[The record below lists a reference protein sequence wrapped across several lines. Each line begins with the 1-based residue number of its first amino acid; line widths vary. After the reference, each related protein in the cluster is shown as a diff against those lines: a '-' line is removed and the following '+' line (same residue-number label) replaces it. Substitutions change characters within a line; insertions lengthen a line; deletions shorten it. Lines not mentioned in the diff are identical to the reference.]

1 MFYDRLRQ
9 ELTQL
14 QSDGLFKSERALSS
28 AQSAQI
34 TVDAAS
40 PRAMV
45 NLCSNNYLGLAN
57 DPRLIAAAKA
67 ALDSHGLGLASVR
80 FICGTQDLHLSLEA
94 ELSQFLGTEDSILF
108 ASCFD
113 ANGAVFEPL
122 FGPEDAI
129 VSDQLNHASIID
141 GIRLSKARR
150 YRFRNR
156 DMAALEES
164 LRKADAEAARDVIVV
179 TDGVFSMDGT
189 FAPLDE
195 MRRLCDHYG
204 ALLMVDDCHATGFIG
219 ASGRGTHERAGIM
232 PDILTGTFGK
242 ALGGSI
248 GGYVSGRK
256 VLIER
261 LRQSA
266 RPYLFSNSLPPA
278 VVAATRVALTLAKE
292 GDALRDD
299 LNAKTRWWREGLS
312 GLGFDLQP
320 GSHPIVPIMIGNPIM
335 AQRMATHLDKR
346 GVYVAGF
353 TYPVVPKGTDR
364 LRTQISAAH
373 TQADLEFALDA
384 FAKAGRESG
393 VI

>member
-1 MFYDRLRQ
+1 MLGLQGASARQ
-9 ELTQL
+9 RVRMGADTSTLAIYNPRVRVL
-14 QSDGLFKSERALSS
+14 LPALILSGCGSSEHPHTGASTSPSGVTVALSELPS
-28 AQSAQI
+28 TSRARLARVLEVRADVPVTATLVLDDGQGHQR
-34 TVDAAS
+34 TVQPPHSGTEIRTPVPGFRQGRTYAVTVTVS
-40 PRAMV
+40 
-45 NLCSNNYLGLAN
+45 NLEGAPIHTEELQVTTSTIG
-57 DPRLIAAAKA
+57 
-67 ALDSHGLGLASVR
+67 
-80 FICGTQDLHLSLEA
+80 GTWPELSLRSLVA
-94 ELSQFLGTEDSILF
+94 DPTRGDTIFPVRTES
-108 ASCFD
+108 
-113 ANGAVFEPL
+113 G
-122 FGPEDAI
+122 G
-129 VSDQLNHASIID
+129 
-141 GIRLSKARR
+141 
-150 YRFRNR
+150 
-156 DMAALEES
+156 
-164 LRKADAEAARDVIVV
+164 
-179 TDGVFSMDGT
+179 
-189 FAPLDE
+189 
-195 MRRLCDHYG
+195 G

-335 AQRMATHLDKR
+335 AQRMATHLDER

>member
-14 QSDGLFKSERALSS
+14 QTDSLFKIERALSS

-34 TVDAAS
+34 TVDAAP
-40 PRAMV
+40 PRSMV

-122 FGPEDAI
+122 FGQEDAI

-219 ASGRGTHERAGIM
+219 ASGRGTHERAGSM

-248 GGYVSGRK
+248 GGYVSGQK

-299 LNAKTRWWREGLS
+299 LNAKTQWWREGLVD
-312 GLGFDLQP
+312 LGFDLQP

-335 AQRMATHLDKR
+335 TQRMAAHLDER

>member
-164 LRKADAEAARDVIVV
+164 LRKADAEAA
-179 TDGVFSMDGT
+179 
-189 FAPLDE
+189 AKE
-195 MRRLCDHYG
+195 
-204 ALLMVDDCHATGFIG
+204 AA
-219 ASGRGTHERAGIM
+219 ERAEQERIENAEECGVV
-232 PDILTGTFGK
+232 DEDQYLVGLSDRAGFFGK
-242 ALGGSI
+242 ENEENENANKQAKPAMNPAGKRKKLREPSKSKTILGSAVSNEQLNLVDTASI
-248 GGYVSGRK
+248 
-256 VLIER
+256 R
-261 LRQSA
+261 L
-266 RPYLFSNSLPPA
+266 
-278 VVAATRVALTLAKE
+278 
-292 GDALRDD
+292 
-299 LNAKTRWWREGLS
+299 
-312 GLGFDLQP
+312 
-320 GSHPIVPIMIGNPIM
+320 
-335 AQRMATHLDKR
+335 
-346 GVYVAGF
+346 
-353 TYPVVPKGTDR
+353 
-364 LRTQISAAH
+364 
-373 TQADLEFALDA
+373 
-384 FAKAGRESG
+384 GRESG
-393 VI
+393 EKNFT